1 MKPGRY
7 RLHDGS
13 YITVS
18 TVRYHR
24 NGVGGCGF
32 FAVRFTYRGGDE
44 FIGIVADDGTPARPE
59 TFVIDPSNL
68 GNCQRGHDWFG
79 KALER
84 AVASRREEAFDWK
97 DEVRA

>member
-7 RLHDGS
+7 RLHDES

-24 NGVGGCGF
+24 NGVGGLGF

-44 FIGIVADDGTPARPE
+44 FIGIVTDDKRPE
-59 TFVIDPSNL
+59 VFVVDPSNL

-79 KALER
+79 PALQR
-84 AVASRREEAFDWK
+84 AVRERGEEAFGWK